1 MGHDYELE
9 YGTDRI
15 EIHHGAIEA
24 GERILIVDDLLATG
38 GTAQAAATLVQK
50 MGGKV
55 VECAFL
61 VDLPDIGGR
70 RRLENEG
77 LPVFALCEFEGD

>member
-15 EIHHGAIEA
+15 EIHHGAIAA

-38 GTAQAAATLVQK
+38 GTAQAAATLVKK
-50 MGGKV
+50 MGGQV

-70 RRLENEG
+70 KRLESAG
-77 LPVFALCEFEGD
+77 LPVHALCEFAGD